1 MTQVGKMLLDEG
13 RQEGDIARAK
23 KTALNMLKKGVP
35 IQEVVEILELP
46 EGTIRTWEEEACAVI
61 GWPGKGQTERG
72 R

>member
-46 EGTIRTWEEEACAVI
+46 EGTIRTWEEEACAVV
-61 GWPGKGQTERG
+61 
-72 R
+72 